1 MARVDTKVEWAMET
15 SRWCCMNAGGS
26 AKGCAVEAEEKN
38 GNAWEETLDGTCLG
52 DEGGAGGGERATGD
66 GCPAAMVAHQRG
78 GRGVEHGEGPN
89 GAQQEGR
96 EREGRGKDLWLDTM
110 LDSENP
116 NPNWAWIY

>member
-1 MARVDTKVEWAMET
+1 
-15 SRWCCMNAGGS
+15 MNAGGS

-78 GRGVEHGEGPN
+78 GGASNMGKGPTALSRK
-89 GAQQEGR
+89 GGRGR
-96 EREGRGKDLWLDTM
+96 EEEKICG
-110 LDSENP
+110 
-116 NPNWAWIY
+116 